1 MTEPKK
7 GPLSNLSPEQQERL
21 KKLQSEIQFD
31 KLTLS
36 FSIEDR
42 DPSGRKKS
50 AFYSVTA
57 SRGTGAEIATMGE
70 GGRSIGFAAEDVKLV
85 RALLAK
91 HVVAATY
98 EDVMRRGIVSKATA
112 LEEMRAILASYD
124 DGIARMLQNE
134 APISSRNVEGD
145 AK

>member
-1 MTEPKK
+1 MSEPKK
-7 GPLSNLSPEQQERL
+7 GPFSSLTPEQTERL
-21 KKLQSEIQFD
+21 KKLQGDIQFD
-31 KLTLS
+31 KLTCS

-42 DPSGRKKS
+42 DPQGRKKS

-70 GGRSIGFAAEDVKLV
+70 DKSPAGFAAEDVKIV
-85 RALLAK
+85 RSLLSK

-98 EDVMRRGIVSKATA
+98 EDAMRRGIIGKSAA
-112 LEEMRAILASYD
+112 IEEMRAILASYD
-124 DGIARMLQNE
+124 EGIARMLVGN
-134 APISSRNVEGD
+134 GD